1 MLLAWGQGQD
11 APEASAGICLVMV
24 NSLDFRRR
32 RREPL
37 APALSAEKLVP
48 YGSKRTGLAPRP
60 WAPWAIR
67 PNLFPFDLRYPPVT
81 ELLPKP
87 LYSHRSVWYSSS
99 MEEGAL
105 FPRMT
110 YDV

>member
-32 RREPL
+32 RREAL

-60 WAPWAIR
+60 WAPGQLGR
-67 PNLFPFDLRYPPVT
+67 TFFPLTFVT
-81 ELLPKP
+81 P
-87 LYSHRSVWYSSS
+87 RSLNCYRSPCILI
-99 MEEGAL
+99 GA
-105 FPRMT
+105 
-110 YDV
+110 YDILHLWRKAPFSPG